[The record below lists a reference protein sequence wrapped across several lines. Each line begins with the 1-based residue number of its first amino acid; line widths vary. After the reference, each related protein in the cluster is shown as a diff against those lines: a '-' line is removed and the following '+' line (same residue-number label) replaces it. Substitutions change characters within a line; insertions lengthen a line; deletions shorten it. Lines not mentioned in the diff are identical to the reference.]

1 MKNSTLTIEFEQA
14 KLDALRY
21 FAEQR
26 EVTLQA
32 ELDAFLTKLY
42 EKYVPEPTRKFIES
56 RPPEPPRPKR
66 SSNPPRSLDEHNAV

>member
-1 MKNSTLTIEFEQA
+1 MKNSTLTIEFERA

-26 EVTLQA
+26 EVTLQT

-56 RPPEPPRPKR
+56 RPPEPPKSRRSPK
-66 SSNPPRSLDEHNAV
+66 PPRSPDEHSGA